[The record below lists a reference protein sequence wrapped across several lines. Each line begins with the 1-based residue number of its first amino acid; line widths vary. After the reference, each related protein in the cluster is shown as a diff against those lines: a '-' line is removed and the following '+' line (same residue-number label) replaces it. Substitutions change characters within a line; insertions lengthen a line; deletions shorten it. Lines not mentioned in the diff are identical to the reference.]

1 MNNTTENKPNHNL
14 SDKPTMPDNVT
25 VPAADE
31 DIASLRRQMHE
42 LKATLDSQRIFS
54 DKMLRDIMARRNRDN
69 ERFVKAEKYFVL
81 PFCALLFLFIKYSLN
96 VSWLFYIAT
105 MIFILGD
112 LILDIFI
119 NNVHGEDFARESLVS
134 LRSRLVRQQRLRRK
148 QMIYCIPFLTVWC
161 LWFLY
166 ELVRGQG
173 MMFAKGGWLAWAVW
187 GFCIACGFALGLA
200 VAFAI
205 YRKMQRNDA
214 DSVSEIDSMN
224 NLE

>member
-1 MNNTTENKPNHNL
+1 MNNTTENKPNPNF
-14 SDKPTMPDNVT
+14 SDRPSMPANSPAT
-25 VPAADE
+25 VNDDE
-31 DIASLRRQMHE
+31 IDSLRRQMYE
-42 LKATLDSQRIFS
+42 LKSTLDSQRIFS

-81 PFCALLFLFIKYSLN
+81 PFFALLFLFIKYTLN

-105 MIFILGD
+105 MIFILAD

-148 QMIYCIPFLTVWC
+148 QMIYSIPFITVWC

-166 ELVRGQG
+166 ELVCGQG
-173 MMFAKGGWLAWAVW
+173 MMFAEGGWLAWAVW

-214 DSVSEIDSMN
+214 DSVSEIDSITPT
-224 NLE
+224 E

>member
-1 MNNTTENKPNHNL
+1 MNNTTENKPNPNI
-14 SDKPTMPDNVT
+14 SDRPSMPANSPAT
-25 VPAADE
+25 VNDDE
-31 DIASLRRQMHE
+31 IDSLRRQMHE

-81 PFCALLFLFIKYSLN
+81 PFCALLFLFIKNSLN

-148 QMIYCIPFLTVWC
+148 HMIYCIPFLT
-161 LWFLY
+161 
-166 ELVRGQG
+166 
-173 MMFAKGGWLAWAVW
+173 
-187 GFCIACGFALGLA
+187 I
-200 VAFAI
+200 
-205 YRKMQRNDA
+205 
-214 DSVSEIDSMN
+214 
-224 NLE
+224 